1 MKSTYD
7 LIGTFWDGR
16 PADAVAQTVPYDP
29 LMPEAGTPYCL
40 FDINGKRR
48 GIWLSVLFAVRDEA
62 DWERV
67 RASLAGCR
75 QIAVIDDCRP
85 RFQGQAVQQFHQHR
99 LRQVLCLLRCE
110 IPGAHV
116 LVMKFPNVGRVA

>member
-1 MKSTYD
+1 LPPSSSNNDFAIVCY
-7 LIGTFWDGR
+7 LHI
-16 PADAVAQTVPYDP
+16 
-29 LMPEAGTPYCL
+29 L
-40 FDINGKRR
+40 FYFECPQNPSYINGKRR

-116 LVMKFPNVGRVA
+116 LVMKFPNVGRAA

>member
-1 MKSTYD
+1 MISSA
-7 LIGTFWDGR
+7 LLGR
-16 PADAVAQTVPYDP
+16 QARRRVAQTVPYDP

-75 QIAVIDDCRP
+75 QIAVIDDCVPGSKAR
-85 RFQGQAVQQFHQHR
+85 
-99 LRQVLCLLRCE
+99 RCSSFTS
-110 IPGAHV
+110 IACARCCACCDA
-116 LVMKFPNVGRVA
+116 KSRGRTSLS

>member
-48 GIWLSVLFAVRDEA
+48 GSGSRCYSPFGMRRTGNGSGRPWPAAVK
-62 DWERV
+62 
-67 RASLAGCR
+67 S
-75 QIAVIDDCRP
+75 Q
-85 RFQGQAVQQFHQHR
+85 
-99 LRQVLCLLRCE
+99 
-110 IPGAHV
+110 
-116 LVMKFPNVGRVA
+116 